1 MCNDEEFDG
10 KCAECELEK
19 AEIAA
24 ALALA
29 PSPFKAGAQDVGVI
43 NPPDDGQVDIRVH
56 ELDGSV
62 ELDAAL
68 SVLAA
73 EINTAPSA
81 GDGAENGGTG
91 TRRSSRKRKTR
102 TDGIATHE
110 FRLFPQDNLAKLKL
124 LLLERAN
131 KVR

>member
-1 MCNDEEFDG
+1 MCLDAFV
-10 KCAECELEK
+10 
-19 AEIAA
+19 AA

-29 PSPFKAGAQDVGVI
+29 PSPSKTGAQDVRVI
-43 NPPDDGQVDIRVH
+43 NPPDDGQVNIRVH

-81 GDGAENGGTG
+81 GDGAENGGVG